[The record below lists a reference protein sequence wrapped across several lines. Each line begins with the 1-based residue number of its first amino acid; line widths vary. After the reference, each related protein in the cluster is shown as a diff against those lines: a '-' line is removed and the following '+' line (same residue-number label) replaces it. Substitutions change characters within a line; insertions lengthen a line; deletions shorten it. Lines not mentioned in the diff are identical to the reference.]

1 VTSPRRWRVQ
11 TVAVTAVGTLV
22 LAGLLALA
30 ITFWVFVSLTGGQQV
45 VLARQEATEA
55 AQSLGA
61 QLGHGLSLET
71 ARAQQGFFADERVVV
86 RSPGATFTLGEPVRG
101 RTVTVTDA
109 SAGGSVSVTAPV
121 EPETAF
127 SLALTGITAG
137 VLLLVGLAGAVVTW
151 RGTGRI
157 RRTLEQA
164 SSAAERLSA
173 GDLSVRLSEG
183 GPAETAAL
191 GHALNSM
198 AAQLADADREQ
209 RQFLT
214 DLAHEIATPFQI
226 VAGLAEAL
234 VDGTIDESDDLDT
247 REVVAQE
254 TTRMSRLLDDL
265 RALTRPDLTPDLVP
279 TDVGAL
285 AESLVDRF
293 TALAATKQIR
303 LRAHAEHTTV
313 RTDPH
318 LVETVVSNFVT
329 NALRA
334 TGSRG
339 QVVVDVRRHRGRVLL
354 AVSDT
359 GPGIPPQE
367 QERIFDRFYRLD
379 RARDR
384 AAGGAGLGLSIAR
397 RYAHA
402 LGGWIELDSTVGRG
416 SRFTLTLPTQPGPPA
431 STGGAA
437 AATAAADPLRP

>member
-1 VTSPRRWRVQ
+1 MTPRRRWRVQ
-11 TVAVTAVGTLV
+11 TLAVTAVGGLV
-22 LAGLLALA
+22 LVGLLALA
-30 ITFWVFVSLTGGQQV
+30 GTFWVFEGLTGGQQV
-45 VLARQEATEA
+45 LLARQEATEA
-55 AQSLGA
+55 AESLAA
-61 QLGHGLSLET
+61 QLGHGLSL
-71 ARAQQGFFADERVVV
+71 ASAQSQQGFFADERVVV
-86 RSPGATFTLGEPVRG
+86 RASNATFTLGEPVSG
-101 RTVTVTDA
+101 QTETVTAAGSGGTVT
-109 SAGGSVSVTAPV
+109 VTAPV
-121 EPETAF
+121 EPETGF

-164 SSAAERLSA
+164 SHAAGRLSA

-198 AAQLADADREQ
+198 ADRLADTDHEQ

-247 REVVAQE
+247 REIVAQE
-254 TTRMSRLLDDL
+254 TARMARLLDDL
-265 RALTRPDLTPDLVP
+265 RALTRPDLTPDLLP

-293 TALAATKQIR
+293 TALAATRQVR
-303 LRAHAEHTTV
+303 LRAHTEHTNLN
-313 RTDPH
+313 TDPY

-334 TGSRG
+334 TGAGG
-339 QVVVDVRRHRGRVLL
+339 QVTVDVRRHRGRVQL

-359 GPGIPPQE
+359 GPGIPPHE

-402 LGGWIELDSTVGRG
+402 LGGWIELESTVGRG
-416 SRFTLTLPTQPGPPA
+416 SRFTLILPVHPA
-431 STGGAA
+431 LPANAGGAA
-437 AATAAADPLRP
+437 ATPAADPARP